1 MKYRPGWEDG
11 KPVRCRPLRP
21 HARLDACRCRCHC
34 SPAARCPRSPQPYA
48 RHVTGDKI
56 VSSIRHVKAL
66 PCQRRP
72 SPRPRQPPRRR
83 HHRLRRGLA
92 PPAPPSAT
100 LRRWRI
106 GTTEGDAASPPR
118 WRDPGLL
125 RCSPPRAGWQLRRER
140 RPPGNSTVVIASG
153 RGCHHLSVQHPHG
166 LRDEPPTVSPATASV
181 SNDFML

>member
-21 HARLDACRCRCHC
+21 PVRLDACRCHC
-34 SPAARCPRSPQPYA
+34 SPAARYPRSPQPYA

-92 PPAPPSAT
+92 PPAAVSNAAA
-100 LRRWRI
+100 LADRYSGGRRCF
-106 GTTEGDAASPPR
+106 SSV
-118 WRDPGLL
+118 L
-125 RCSPPRAGWQLRRER
+125 RCSPSAPSAGELDSGDSVRPWLPPPPRPTPAWTTGRA
-140 RPPGNSTVVIASG
+140 AS
-153 RGCHHLSVQHPHG
+153 RITCK
-166 LRDEPPTVSPATASV
+166 RIE
-181 SNDFML
+181 

>member
-1 MKYRPGWEDG
+1 MSIPSAPA
-11 KPVRCRPLRP
+11 PV
-21 HARLDACRCRCHC
+21 RLDACRCHC
-34 SPAARCPRSPQPYA
+34 SPASRCPRSTQPDV
-48 RHVTGDKI
+48 RPVTNDD
-56 VSSIRHVKAL
+56 SFSLHVKAL
-66 PCQRRP
+66 PCHRRP

-92 PPAPPSAT
+92 PPAAVSNAAA
-100 LRRWRI
+100 LADRYSGRRRCF
-106 GTTEGDAASPPR
+106 SSV
-118 WRDPGLL
+118 L

>member
-1 MKYRPGWEDG
+1 MPAAATARRRRAI
-11 KPVRCRPLRP
+11 PVRHSRTRDTSQVTKSSAPSAMSKRYPVNGVRPRGRDS
-21 HARLDACRCRCHC
+21 RLDGAIIACAVA
-34 SPAARCPRSPQPYA
+34 S
-48 RHVTGDKI
+48 
-56 VSSIRHVKAL
+56 L
-66 PCQRRP
+66 PP
-72 SPRPRQPPRRR
+72 
-83 HHRLRRGLA
+83 
-92 PPAPPSAT
+92 PPSAT

>member
-21 HARLDACRCRCHC
+21 PVRLDACRCRCHC

-83 HHRLRRGLA
+83 HHRLHRGLA

-106 GTTEGDAASPPR
+106 GTPEGDAASPP
-118 WRDPGLL
+118 
-125 RCSPPRAGWQLRRER
+125 CSGVRRQR
-140 RPPGNSTVVIASG
+140 RPPGNSTVVTVSG

>member
-21 HARLDACRCRCHC
+21 PVRLDACRCHC

-92 PPAPPSAT
+92 PPAAVSNAAGLADRYYGGRRCFSSAMARSR
-100 LRRWRI
+100 LAPVFASAR
-106 GTTEGDAASPPR
+106 GMAASPSAPSAGEELDR
-118 WRDPGLL
+118 GDRVRPWLPP
-125 RCSPPRAGWQLRRER
+125 PPRPTPAW
-140 RPPGNSTVVIASG
+140 TTG
-153 RGCHHLSVQHPHG
+153 RAANRITCK
-166 LRDEPPTVSPATASV
+166 RIK
-181 SNDFML
+181 